1 MNMEKFTTLAQQALS
16 EALSIATTMQ
26 HAELTPLHV
35 LSALSAED
43 GGTTESLINRAGGNA
58 KQVADVTI
66 SQLNRMPT
74 VSGVSPQTSP
84 AVMVVLNDAMQLA
97 KSMGDSHTTV
107 EHLLLALTKEK
118 SDAKEVLGVSGVT
131 TTTLRQAIDAIRK
144 DSGVTNVLDAGG
156 DNQFEALSKY
166 GIDLNEL
173 ARSGKLDPVIG
184 RDEEIRRCMQV
195 LSRRSKNNP
204 VLIGEPGVGKT
215 AIAEGLAQRIVNRDC
230 PSSMRESTIIAL
242 DVGQLLAGAKFR
254 GEFEERLKAVLREV
268 TTSEGKIILF
278 IDELHTIVGAGAAEG
293 AVSAGNLLKPALA
306 RGELRCIGATTLDE
320 YRQHIE
326 KDAAFERRFQ
336 PIVVDQP
343 SVDETI
349 AILRGLKPR
358 YEAHHGVRIQDG
370 AIVAAAKLSQRYIS
384 DRFLPD
390 KAIDLL
396 DEASS
401 KLCIEND
408 SMPAELDELRRRIM
422 QLEIERE
429 ALKIETD
436 KDAKGQLAKV
446 ETEIAELN
454 EQNVEITARW
464 DVEKAE
470 LEEIRAV
477 KTEIDSKQTELEQS
491 QRQGNLERAAKIQYG
506 DVPEL
511 ESRLQRAEEKL
522 KERRERGLNMVRE
535 EVDAEQIAQVVARW
549 TGIPSARLVEGER
562 EKLLRMETAL
572 EQRVIGQEEAVEAVS
587 EAVRRNRAGLSDE
600 SKPIGSFLFLG
611 PTGVGKT
618 ELCKALAEFLFDTE
632 DAMVRIDM
640 SEYMEQHAVA
650 RLIGAPPGY
659 VGYEE
664 GGRLT
669 EAVRRRPYCIILF
682 DEMEKAHEEVSNVL
696 LQVLDDGHL
705 TDGHGRTVDFKNTI
719 IVMTSNLGSAELLSM
734 TDGGSSQAEIRE
746 RVLEILKH
754 SVRPELLNRIDDT
767 VVFHQLAREQLG
779 DIVKIQLRQV
789 TARLADRGI
798 SLHVSDDAMA
808 ALCDEGYDPQFGA
821 RPLKRVIQHK
831 LENPIATSIL
841 QGNYEAG
848 DAIEVGYSGEELTF
862 TKVTATPATA

>member
-1 MNMEKFTTLAQQALS
+1 MIRIMNMEKFTTLAQQALS

-26 HAELTPLHV
+26 HAELAPLHL
-35 LSALSAED
+35 LSALMSDEE
-43 GGTTESLINRAGGNA
+43 GISRSIINKAGGDA
-58 KQVADVTI
+58 TRVAELAI
-66 SQLNRMPT
+66 AELSRMPT
-74 VSGVSPQTSP
+74 VSGSQPQTSQ
-84 AVMVVLNDAMQLA
+84 AVVQVLQDALQTA
-97 KSMGDSHTTV
+97 KSMGDSHATV
-107 EHLLLALTKEK
+107 EHLLLALSKEK
-118 SDAKEVLGVSGVT
+118 SSAKEVLTVSGVKT
-131 TTTLRQAIDAIRK
+131 STITKAIETIRK
-144 DSGVTNVLDAGG
+144 DSGVTNVQDASG
-156 DNQFEALSKY
+156 DNQFEALAKY

-184 RDEEIRRCMQV
+184 RDEEILRCMQV

-230 PSSMRESTIIAL
+230 PSTMRESTIIAL

-254 GEFEERLKAVLREV
+254 GEFEERLKAVLKEV
-268 TTSEGKIILF
+268 TASEGKIILF

-336 PIVVDQP
+336 PVMVGQP
-343 SVDETI
+343 SVEETI

-370 AIVAAAKLSQRYIS
+370 AIVASAKLSQRYIA

-401 KLCIEND
+401 RLCIEND
-408 SMPAELDELRRRIM
+408 SMPTELDELRRRIM

-436 KDAKGQLAKV
+436 SDSKDRLGKV
-446 ETEIAELN
+446 ENEIAELS
-454 EQNVEITARW
+454 EQNIDITARW

-470 LEEIRAV
+470 LEEIRDV
-477 KTEIDSKQTELEQS
+477 KTQIDTKQTELEQS
-491 QRQGNLERAAKIQYG
+491 QRQGDLERAAKIQYAEI
-506 DVPEL
+506 PEL
-511 ESRLQRAEEKL
+511 ETRLLSAEAKL

-535 EVDAEQIAQVVARW
+535 EVDAEQIAEVVAMW
-549 TGIPSARLVEGER
+549 TGIPAARLAEGER
-562 EKLLRMETAL
+562 EKLLRMEDVL
-572 EQRVIGQEEAVEAVS
+572 EHRVIGQKEAVESVS

-600 SKPIGSFLFLG
+600 TKPIGSFLFLG

-632 DAMVRIDM
+632 DALVRIDM

-659 VGYEE
+659 IGYEE

-669 EAVRRRPYCIILF
+669 EAVRRRPYCVVLF
-682 DEMEKAHEEVSNVL
+682 DEMEKAHEDVSNVL

-719 IVMTSNLGSAELLSM
+719 IVMTSNLGSAELLAMSDEGA
-734 TDGGSSQAEIRE
+734 TQDEIKE
-746 RVLEILKH
+746 RVLGILKH
-754 SVRPELLNRIDDT
+754 SLRPELINRIDDT
-767 VVFHQLAREQLG
+767 VVFHQLSKEELG
-779 DIVKIQLRQV
+779 NIIEIQLQLLKNRLRQRGLSLIV
-789 TARLADRGI
+789 SEKAR
-798 SLHVSDDAMA
+798 V

-831 LENPIATSIL
+831 IENPIATGIL
-841 QGNYEAG
+841 QGDYESG
-848 DAIEVGYSGEELTF
+848 DTISIDYSKEELTF
-862 TKVTATPATA
+862 TKV